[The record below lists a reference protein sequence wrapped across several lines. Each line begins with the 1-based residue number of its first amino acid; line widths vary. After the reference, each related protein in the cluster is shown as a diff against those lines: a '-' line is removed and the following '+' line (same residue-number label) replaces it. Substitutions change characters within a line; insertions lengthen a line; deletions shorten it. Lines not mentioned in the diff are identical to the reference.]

1 MTKEARKYNG
11 EKRVTSISIAGKIG
25 QFTSKRMKLEHS
37 LTTYT
42 KINSKWIKDLN
53 VRADIIKLLEEN
65 IGRTLFDINCS
76 NIFLALPPRI
86 MKIKTKINKGDL
98 FKLTSFC
105 KAKEIINKM
114 KRQHTKWGKTICK
127 LYHQWAIKFQNIH
140 TLMGKRSKQ
149 TFLQRRHTDGQ
160 AHKKMLNTSNY

>member
-53 VRADIIKLLEEN
+53 VRLDTIKLFEGNLGKKN
-65 IGRTLFDINCS
+65 I
-76 NIFLALPPRI
+76 
-86 MKIKTKINKGDL
+86 
-98 FKLTSFC
+98 
-105 KAKEIINKM
+105 
-114 KRQHTKWGKTICK
+114 W
-127 LYHQWAIKFQNIH
+127 
-140 TLMGKRSKQ
+140 
-149 TFLQRRHTDGQ
+149 
-160 AHKKMLNTSNY
+160 HKSQ